1 MTAASGATVLLSNHA
16 RFDKALDFNRML
28 AGRGDGA
35 HPYEI
40 GEDLVQRYFQVM
52 QHCARAAQLR
62 LEKSAVI
69 SRP

>member
-1 MTAASGATVLLSNHA
+1 MLLSNHP

-28 AGRGDGA
+28 PGRGDGS

-40 GEDLVQRYFQVM
+40 GEDYVQRYFQVM

-62 LEKSAVI
+62 LEQSAAVI